1 MGYGD
6 RLCLMMGADV
16 RLLRLLIMMILY
28 CMLNN
33 AKLRR
38 VDMGML
44 LFIIQKTIL
53 SVIIINIPYSTL
65 QMKEY
70 YVLSFVMVV
79 AVRCHLY
86 TYQLEYISST
96 VATFILVVMNSAP
109 LYLMTYAS

>member
-1 MGYGD
+1 M
-6 RLCLMMGADV
+6 LCLMMGADV

-44 LFIIQKTIL
+44 LFIIQKTIV

-86 TYQLEYISST
+86 TYDQLEYISST
-96 VATFILVVMNSAP
+96 VATFILEVMNSAP

>member
-1 MGYGD
+1 MFD
-6 RLCLMMGADV
+6 DGADV
-16 RLLRLLIMMILY
+16 GLLRLLIMMILY

-33 AKLRR
+33 AKLRS

-70 YVLSFVMVV
+70 YVLSFVDGGGG
-79 AVRCHLY
+79 ALSFIHLPVRIY
-86 TYQLEYISST
+86 
-96 VATFILVVMNSAP
+96 
-109 LYLMTYAS
+109 